1 MGSKPIKEMSDRE
14 LKEEYRSLWNSIY
27 VAEVYSV
34 DDLVRL
40 CAVEAELERRGYEIT
55 EKPVIRK
62 ARRP

>member
-14 LKEEYRSLWNSIY
+14 LKDEYKSLWYSIY

-40 CAVEAELERRGYEIT
+40 CTVEAELERRGYEIT